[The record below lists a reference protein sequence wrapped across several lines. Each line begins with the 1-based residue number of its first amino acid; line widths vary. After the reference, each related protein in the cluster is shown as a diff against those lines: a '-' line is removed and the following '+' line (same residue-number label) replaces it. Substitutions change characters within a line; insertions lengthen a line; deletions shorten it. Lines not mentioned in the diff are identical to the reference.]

1 MTKKLRFLM
10 TALLICVC
18 GMTWA
23 GEETV
28 TFNNASSVS
37 GTSATFTFAKGN
49 GSTNPAVNNG
59 QLRLYAK
66 NTMKIEANDGYTISK
81 VVFTMK
87 VNKNNSGKYP
97 DAITSSTGS
106 IAPTP
111 IELSTT
117 TITWTA
123 GDEPAEEVL
132 LTLGGTA
139 GNIQFAT
146 GVITYVQASGPV
158 KKTPTV
164 TISSSV
170 IEVGGTATVSTDG
183 PAVTLT
189 SDDNDIATV
198 SGTTIT
204 AVSAGSATI
213 TATWAENDEYKGGSK
228 EFAITVNAAEVVEDG
243 VFDFTGTHKYGTTI
257 EPSTNGV
264 NIDGPIT
271 WKAGNVSLTTTVF
284 RYWNNANGNTLRIY
298 EAGTAVISVPDG
310 YVITSIKA
318 TGNNLGT
325 LSTNEDNPM
334 YINDWNGSAQSVTF
348 NHSGSNAQIKTITV
362 TYVEAPAPTTVTVNI
377 PTRGWA
383 SYCSKYDVESTGQCY
398 MATKLV
404 NGKVTIVPVEGT
416 IKARTGML
424 VKGSEGSSSVELAVA
439 ATAPEAY
446 ADMTDN
452 KLVGV
457 LEDTSLEGKSCYI
470 LSEGA
475 FWPCTGGT
483 LKAGKAYLDIAPT
496 SAKVIDIDLNGDETA
511 ISTVNAEQQNGN
523 IYTINGVQVKNTQLK
538 GIYII
543 NGKKVVK

>member
-1 MTKKLRFLM
+1 
-10 TALLICVC
+10 
-18 GMTWA
+18 
-23 GEETV
+23 
-28 TFNNASSVS
+28 
-37 GTSATFTFAKGN
+37 
-49 GSTNPAVNNG
+49 
-59 QLRLYAK
+59 
-66 NTMKIEANDGYTISK
+66 
-81 VVFTMK
+81 MK

>member
-1 MTKKLRFLM
+1 M

-28 TFNNASSVS
+28 TFDNASSVS

-49 GSTNPAVNNG
+49 GSTNPAASNGEVKVYPNNTITVV
-59 QLRLYAK
+59 AK
-66 NTMKIEANDGYTISK
+66 EGCTISK
-81 VVFTMK
+81 IVFNGK
-87 VNKNNSGKYP
+87 VNKNSKGKFP
-97 DAITSSTGS
+97 TALSASKGSVTPSSLTLNTTS
-106 IAPTP
+106 I
-111 IELSTT
+111 IW
-117 TITWTA
+117 IA
-123 GDEPAEEVL
+123 GDNETTEV
-132 LTLGGTA
+132 TFTVGGEA
-139 GNIQFAT
+139 GNIQLAT
-146 GVITYVQASGPV
+146 GVITYDGEASG
-158 KKTPTV
+158 KK
-164 TISSSV
+164 
-170 IEVGGTATVSTDG
+170 TATVEIDKTKLEIDETATITSDG
-183 PAVTLT
+183 PAITLT
-189 SDDNDIATV
+189 TDDENVATV
-198 SGTTIT
+198 SGNTIT
-204 AVSAGSATI
+204 AVGAGTATI
-213 TATWAENDEYKGGSK
+213 TATWEENDEFEGGSE
-228 EFAITVNAAEVVEDG
+228 EFTITVKGPEVIVDG
-243 VFDFTGTHKYGTTI
+243 VFDFTKDNKYGTTI
-257 EPSTNGV
+257 EPSTNSAS
-264 NIDGPIT
+264 IDGPIT

-284 RYWNNANGNTLRIY
+284 RYWYNANGNTLRIDG
-298 EAGTAVISVPDG
+298 EGTVVISVPNG

-334 YINDWNGSAQSVTF
+334 YINDWIGSSQSVTF
-348 NHSGSNAQIKTITV
+348 NHSGNNAQIKTITV
-362 TYVEAPAPTTVTVNI
+362 TYEEAPAPTTVTVNI
-377 PTRGWA
+377 PASGWA
-383 SYCSKYDVESTGQCY
+383 SYCSEYDVESTGECY

-416 IKARTGML
+416 IKAGTGML
-424 VKGSEGSSSVELAVA
+424 VKGSGSVELAVA

-457 LEDTSLEGKSCYI
+457 LEATSLDGKQCYI
-470 LSEGA
+470 LSDGA
-475 FWPCTGGT
+475 FYPCTGGT
-483 LKAGKAYLDIAPT
+483 LAAGKAYLDIAPT

>member
-1 MTKKLRFLM
+1 M